1 MCIPLSLPTALTVD
15 SVLRELKNISWEKLS
30 KGMSWSDGA
39 YTFPG
44 ILLSASQRHKIE
56 AEFATEDQ
64 WRNQLSSFD

>member
-1 MCIPLSLPTALTVD
+1 MYHGRNCRRACPGQT
-15 SVLRELKNISWEKLS
+15 
-30 KGMSWSDGA
+30 GSDGG

-64 WRNQLSSFD
+64 RRNAAIQLWLVSDPYASWTGGGS